1 MTKKEY
7 DVAFS
12 FAGEDRKYVEE
23 VALLLQK
30 KGVKIFYDEFYKTN
44 LWGKNLQ
51 DFFYDLYK
59 NKAQYVVI
67 FISKH
72 YLKEWSNIERQAML
86 DRARLNTAQQ
96 EYILP
101 VRFDSTEIPGL
112 SSSICYIDANKNTP
126 IELFNLIWEKLPN
139 LTHVHTV
146 ESSSTKENINTS
158 EENKEVSFFSS
169 FSTLGIMACI
179 ATIMAQ
185 RKRK

>member
-23 VALLLQK
+23 VALLLQHK
-30 KGVKIFYDEFYKTN
+30 KIKIFYDEFYKAK

-67 FISKH
+67 FISRH
-72 YLKEWSNIERQAML
+72 YLKEWSNVERQAML
-86 DRARLNTAQQ
+86 DRARSNTAQQ

-112 SSSICYIDANKNTP
+112 SSSICYIDANKTTP
-126 IELFNLIWEKLPN
+126 TELFNLIWEKLPN
-139 LTHVHTV
+139 PTNVHTV
-146 ESSSTKENINTS
+146 ESSSSKEIIKTS
-158 EENKEVSFFSS
+158 EKNNEFFSS
-169 FSTLGIMACI
+169 FPTIGIMACI
-179 ATIMAQ
+179 AAIMAS
-185 RKRK
+185 KRK